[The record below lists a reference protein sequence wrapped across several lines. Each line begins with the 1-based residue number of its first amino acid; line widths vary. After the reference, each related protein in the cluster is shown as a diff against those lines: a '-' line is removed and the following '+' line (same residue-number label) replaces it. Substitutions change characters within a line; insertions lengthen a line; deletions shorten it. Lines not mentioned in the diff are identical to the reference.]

1 MIPVCYCGNKKIFH
15 GLLMSVL
22 SLAKYSSDSI
32 RLIVLSMDIPEQNP
46 NFISFSRN
54 QMEILNRVLK
64 SYHPDSYAEL
74 IDVTEL
80 YKTHMMH
87 GKNSKNGYTPYAMIR
102 LFLDVLPDI
111 PDKLVYLDI
120 DTMCTDDIKLLYEID
135 MEKYEFAAARDFMG
149 SFWIHQ
155 NYCNS
160 GVMLLN
166 MAYIRKTDLFGRC
179 RVNVVKRKMIMPD
192 QTSLNR
198 LAESKLYLPERFNEQ
213 RERKSDTVVKHFCKG
228 IRYLPFFHIY
238 NVKQWQREK
247 VRKVL
252 KIDWLEEIWKEYD
265 NLVATCDVEE

>member
-64 SYHPDSYAEL
+64 GYHPDSYAEM

-80 YKTHMMH
+80 YRTHMMH

-120 DTMCTDDIKLLYEID
+120 DTMCTDDIKLLYDID
-135 MEKYEFAAARDFMG
+135 MEKYEFAAARDYMG
-149 SFWIHQ
+149 SFWIHPD
-155 NYCNS
+155 YCNS

-166 MAYIRKTDLFGRC
+166 MAYIRRTGLFGRC
-179 RVNVVKRKMIMPD
+179 RANVVKRKMIMPD

-198 LAESKLYLPERFNEQ
+198 LAESKLYLPDRFNEQ
-213 RERKSDTVVKHFCKG
+213 RAKKRDTVIKHFCKG

-252 KIDWLEEIWKEYD
+252 KIDWLEEIWEEYD
-265 NLVATCDVEE
+265 KLVAACDIEK